1 MRVRT
6 VASEAALGLRRNLV
20 MSIAAVLTI
29 AISLAFV
36 GTAFLVGKE
45 VSRIRERFYTD
56 IDISIFLAEEVTP
69 AQRDEVAATVN
80 RLTVV
85 RSVTYESKAEA
96 YRRFKLQ
103 FQDQPDLIA
112 NVTEAALPES
122 YRVKLK
128 DPRQYDVI
136 ATAVKDLPGV
146 SQVVDYRKFL
156 KPLFATLDGLRNAS
170 YYLAALQLVAAILLI
185 SNTVRVTAF
194 SRRRETGVMRLVGA
208 TRLYIQ
214 LPFLVEGL
222 AAGLIGA
229 ALGIGVLFA
238 GKALLLDRSLKVLF
252 SSSTVPKITYMDMAQ
267 TAPYLVLLG
276 IVISGLA
283 SLVTL
288 QRYIRV

>member
-36 GTAFLVGKE
+36 GTAFLVSKE

-56 IDISIFLAEEVTP
+56 IDISIFLGEQVTP
-69 AQRDEVAATVN
+69 AERTEVAATVN
-80 RLTVV
+80 QLPVV
-85 RSVTYESKAEA
+85 KSVTYESKAEA

-103 FQDQPDLIA
+103 FQDQPNLIA

-136 ATAVKDLPGV
+136 ASAVQDLPGV

-170 YYLAALQLVAAILLI
+170 YYLAGLQLVAAILLI

-222 AAGLIGA
+222 AAGVMGA

-252 SSSTVPKITYMDMAQ
+252 SSSTVPQITYADMAQ
-267 TAPYLVLLG
+267 TAPYLLLLG
-276 IVISGLA
+276 IIISGLA
-283 SLVTL
+283 SLITL